1 MYLIH
6 LYLFI
11 DQFGKIKHSLKGGGD
26 IWNMRDFWYTEK
38 KISEHYNISIRKT
51 QKCIKPKKEKFSS
64 LVFTMPCLI
73 GNNFWI
79 SSNVHATLDPIAT
92 KNKCCKERWALSELP
107 LILDGRTDA
116 HGRAQVIWKSSAT
129 FPTQLLLQRLIVA
142 LSNFPLCR
150 KSPIWASQKPADILE

>member
-1 MYLIH
+1 
-6 LYLFI
+6 
-11 DQFGKIKHSLKGGGD
+11 
-26 IWNMRDFWYTEK
+26 MRDFWYTEK
-38 KISEHYNISIRKT
+38 KSVNITTFQYEKHK
-51 QKCIKPKKEKFSS
+51 KCIKPKKEKFSS

-129 FPTQLLLQRLIVA
+129 FPAQLLLQRLIVA